1 MTGPPETASF
11 PSWWFDRAWNLNQV
25 SIIIAVPYDTVYRWM
40 QLIQSTGLFFGER
53 RGREIMFDA
62 HELYAFR
69 VLTSFYRAGI
79 PVGPAQVRAVAHF
92 CFGHDGA
99 PTIPEGC
106 LIQEAPESQFA
117 VDAVRIFRA
126 VVAGTDPEVANAE
139 QA

>member
-1 MTGPPETASF
+1 MTGPPDARF
-11 PSWWFDRAWNLNQV
+11 PDWWFNRAYNLNQV
-25 SIIIAVPYDTVYRWM
+25 SIILAVEYPTVYRWM
-40 QLIQSTGLFFGER
+40 QLIQSTGLFFGEK
-53 RGREIMFDA
+53 RGREILFDC
-62 HELYAFR
+62 HELYALR
-69 VLTSFYRAGI
+69 ILTAFFRAGI
-79 PVGPAQVRAVAHF
+79 PVGPAQVRAAAHF

-99 PTIPEGC
+99 PVMPEGC